1 MLSKVPFDN
10 FLIIVLP
17 RLLLYKNCERAKSMY
32 VYFFVPDQGCVR
44 AKFPMDAE
52 QLLRHLGATG
62 RLVGFQYP
70 AYMIG
75 RVVREPN
82 DIQLITKRL
91 YPETA
96 RRFHTSASAVERAVR
111 TLVRVIWQKEDHSFF
126 NEVAGIPLTHS
137 PSVSDFI
144 DMSAGFLRRFNAQ
157 ENTDENV
164 YPSK

>member
-1 MLSKVPFDN
+1 
-10 FLIIVLP
+10 
-17 RLLLYKNCERAKSMY
+17 MY
-32 VYFFVPDQGCVR
+32 VYFFAPNQVYVQTEI
-44 AKFPMDAE
+44 PMNAE

-62 RLVGFQYP
+62 RLVGFQYA
-70 AYMIG
+70 AYMID
-75 RVVREPN
+75 RVIREPN

-126 NEVAGIPLTHS
+126 NEVAGVPLTHS

-144 DMSAGFLRRFNAQ
+144 DMSAGFLRRLNAQ

>member
-62 RLVGFQYP
+62 RLVGFQYA
-70 AYMIG
+70 AYMID

-96 RRFHTSASAVERAVR
+96 RRFVAACGAFAERKRA
-111 TLVRVIWQKEDHSFF
+111 K
-126 NEVAGIPLTHS
+126 
-137 PSVSDFI
+137 
-144 DMSAGFLRRFNAQ
+144 
-157 ENTDENV
+157 
-164 YPSK
+164 